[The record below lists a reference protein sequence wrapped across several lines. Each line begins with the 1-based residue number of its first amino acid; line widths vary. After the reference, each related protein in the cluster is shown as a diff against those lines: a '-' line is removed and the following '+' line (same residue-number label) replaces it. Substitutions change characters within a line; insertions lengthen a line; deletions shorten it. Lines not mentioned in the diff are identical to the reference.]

1 MENSLKLLGAI
12 LLVAVYSFGISSGSG
27 SYTASA
33 YLPADDVQSE
43 VYWSDVSNKLSFH
56 FSESEKLVSDIR
68 TGSPLT
74 FKTSFA
80 QFLAFVQTSGQL
92 LESGFTQYRRT
103 SENLL
108 IRYRKA
114 DIIFPFHYFW

>member
-1 MENSLKLLGAI
+1 MLLI
-12 LLVAVYSFGISSGSG
+12 AVYSFGISLGSG
-27 SYTASA
+27 SYVAAT
-33 YLPADDVQSE
+33 YLPAGDVQSE
-43 VYWSDVSNKLSFH
+43 VYWSDVSTKLSFH
-56 FSESEKLVSDIR
+56 FSESEKLVSEIR

-74 FKTSFA
+74 FKTSFT

-92 LESGFTQYRRT
+92 LKSGYTQYRRT